1 MTAKQSCRGS
11 YHQTSGITK
20 VMKLIEQSDFTRL
33 INFIS
38 QLAWIRHID
47 NIDRSIYQ
55 RMRPCYSNRPALTI
69 MNIVSM
75 SCSWLFCFPLY
86 FLLLF
91 LQVSN
96 GSGQNGSLI
105 FYHFIAAEFI
115 QLTII
120 ISLRYFTKRE
130 RPAPAFTLIFNENAK
145 LYALVVGWNR
155 YSFPSLHASRA
166 FMICIITYNGL
177 DIHNMDFI
185 CLFLLFVSAMT
196 VMLGR
201 LILQRHFMSDVVT
214 GATVGM
220 ISAFATLNIFF

>member
-1 MTAKQSCRGS
+1 
-11 YHQTSGITK
+11 
-20 VMKLIEQSDFTRL
+20 MKLIKQSDFTRL
-33 INFIS
+33 INFIN
-38 QLAWIRHID
+38 QLGWIRHID

-55 RMRPCYSNRPALTI
+55 KMRPCYANRTVLTI

-120 ISLRYFTKRE
+120 ISLRYFIKRE
-130 RPAPAFTLIFNENAK
+130 RPVPAFPLIFNEKVK

-166 FMICIITYNGL
+166 FMLCIIIYNGPG
-177 DIHNMDFI
+177 IHNMDFI
-185 CLFLLFVSAMT
+185 SLFLLLASAMT
-196 VMLGR
+196 VTLSR

-220 ISAFATLNIFF
+220 ISAFATLNIVF